1 MTKFKSTNGSMNL
14 KLLNILQTYVIPF
27 IVSLVGAGMLWASL
41 NNVVTS
47 NVLAIGDLKVQCD
60 QTESTINLVL
70 QRLASIDAKLEYII
84 KEIDSK

>member
-47 NVLAIGDLKVQCD
+47 NVLAIRDLKVQCD

-70 QRLASIDAKLEYII
+70 QRLASIDTKLEYII
-84 KEIDSK
+84 KEIDNK